1 MREAHFAKS
10 EDLPRKLLR
19 RTDRRIFAKSLIYEN
34 ILNFRRNKMN
44 RIFKKYS
51 ILSLVLA
58 LVLIAA
64 MVLTFVSCDKKTSDE
79 AVTSDA
85 SVDSEVALTA
95 VGEGEKSFEF
105 FVKFADGTIQ
115 RYTVNTDADTV
126 GEALVDAGLITGSE
140 GPYGLMVEAVC
151 GVKLDYNTDKM
162 YWSFNINGKY
172 AMTGVDGTEIN
183 EDSTY
188 SFEATEA

>member
-85 SVDSEVALTA
+85 SVDSEVALTD

-172 AMTGVDGTEIN
+172 AMTGVDGTEID

>member
-1 MREAHFAKS
+1 
-10 EDLPRKLLR
+10 
-19 RTDRRIFAKSLIYEN
+19 
-34 ILNFRRNKMN
+34 MN

-58 LVLIAA
+58 LMLIAA
-64 MVLTFVSCDKKTSDE
+64 MALTFVSCDKKTSDE